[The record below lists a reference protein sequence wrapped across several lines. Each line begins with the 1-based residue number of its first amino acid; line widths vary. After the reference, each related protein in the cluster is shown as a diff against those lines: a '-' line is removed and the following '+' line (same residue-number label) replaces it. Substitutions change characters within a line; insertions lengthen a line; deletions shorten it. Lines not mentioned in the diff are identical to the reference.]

1 MWSPEKRYCWKIVL
15 GEPVPRSERCHNWKG
30 LQQSINICCR
40 LSSGILIFCILFTNC
55 LVLHNKREFQAHFV
69 EYWEIRVFIK
79 RPKRDSCKQKKL
91 KLSFFPLLALP
102 TFPSSFPDE
111 FWILFNLCSLFAISP
126 SLEFQWRSLSWD
138 LLGSSILHFIGRWHP
153 HFNTYLIEEQKLW
166 TCLEAKNLRF
176 VFMQGTST

>member
-1 MWSPEKRYCWKIVL
+1 M
-15 GEPVPRSERCHNWKG
+15 
-30 LQQSINICCR
+30 
-40 LSSGILIFCILFTNC
+40 
-55 LVLHNKREFQAHFV
+55 LHYKREFQAHFI

-138 LLGSSILHFIGRWHP
+138 LLGSSILHFIDRWHP

-176 VFMQGTST
+176 VYARYLYLNKLIGYVDLLDFYEHFPERLSDINAPNCLRL